1 VAKGATASTPHLAPF
16 RSRAIAHR
24 MCAPAPARRPFS
36 DVLFGTSP
44 KCEDP
49 DKNIGVAVD
58 WAGVL
63 ERGFEAKIG

>member
-1 VAKGATASTPHLAPF
+1 
-16 RSRAIAHR
+16 
-24 MCAPAPARRPFS
+24 
-36 DVLFGTSP
+36 VLFGTSP